1 MSKSIAIFGEGPTEW
16 QYANSLRV
24 AKRYSSLMLKPS
36 VPQHSDMRHM
46 LAQAKK
52 CINEGFDQVICL
64 LDMDRLNACPSE
76 KQLYLKAKHQTTYRK
91 VVFIESD
98 PCTEFWFLLHF
109 IQQLTS
115 KKYSTGDAVIAELRK
130 YIPNYTKTEKYLQK
144 VKIFTYLETHGDL
157 KNAINLSKKLT
168 DMHNEQDINSYTQM
182 YKLFQ
187 ILDECAR

>member
-16 QYANSLRV
+16 QYVNSLRV
-24 AKRYSSLMLKPS
+24 AKRYSSLTLKPS

-52 CINEGFDQVICL
+52 CINEGFDLVVCL

-76 KQLYLKAKHQTTYRK
+76 KQLYLKAKQQTTYRK

-109 IQQLTS
+109 IQQPTS
-115 KKYSTGDAVIAELRK
+115 KKYSSGDAVITELKK

-144 VKIFTYLETHGDL
+144 VKIFSYLETHGNL

-168 DMHNEQDINSYTQM
+168 DMHNEQDINSYTEM